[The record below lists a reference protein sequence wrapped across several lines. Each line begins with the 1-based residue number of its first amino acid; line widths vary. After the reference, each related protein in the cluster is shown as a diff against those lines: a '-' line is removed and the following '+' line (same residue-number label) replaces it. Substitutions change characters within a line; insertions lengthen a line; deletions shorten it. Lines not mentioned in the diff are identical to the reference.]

1 MEDEL
6 AAGKEIDES
15 RLRSA
20 EAAAAAGACAD
31 VVLEE
36 DQAQEMMEHMR
47 VAACLA
53 GVADNKSP
61 SVAGPVDTPQ
71 RSPCESASE
80 NAEAGGEA
88 PRVALEAEYL
98 VPDSHGY
105 VASAL
110 HICLEGQPIGQAHAL
125 CAHLMVR
132 FWRQETCACR
142 IVGGWSHRHPRS
154 SRRSSGLSMTIAQRL
169 HRNSSTSTGRRA
181 FAPTFQPGGSQ
192 PMSAGC

>member
-6 AAGKEIDES
+6 AARKEIDES

-110 HICLEGQPIGQAHAL
+110 RFCLEGQMIRQAHAL
-125 CAHLMVR
+125 CEHLMVR
-132 FWRQETCACR
+132 DD
-142 IVGGWSHRHPRS
+142 
-154 SRRSSGLSMTIAQRL
+154 
-169 HRNSSTSTGRRA
+169 
-181 FAPTFQPGGSQ
+181 
-192 PMSAGC
+192 